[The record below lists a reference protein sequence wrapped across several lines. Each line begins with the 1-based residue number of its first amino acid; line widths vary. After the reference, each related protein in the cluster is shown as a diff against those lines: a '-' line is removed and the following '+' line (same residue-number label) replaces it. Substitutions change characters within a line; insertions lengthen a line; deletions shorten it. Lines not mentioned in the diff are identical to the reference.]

1 MRPSAHPEE
10 GTGYVYTSS
19 MENKGPETL
28 RSPRRG
34 LCSLQYFPGNTSFC
48 QWFTGT
54 SRGEH
59 VLAILA
65 ALLVHDR
72 NTNQH
77 TDSHSNEN
85 KYADTN
91 PYYYHHGDSRDSDR
105 DTQANQHADGNSHAA
120 AATYPSCS
128 IYFVYDES
136 YQDCSN

>member
-19 MENKGPETL
+19 MENKGPKIL
-28 RSPRRG
+28 RSLHRG

-48 QWFTGT
+48 QWSTGT
-54 SRGEH
+54 SRGEL

-72 NTNQH
+72 NQH
-77 TDSHSNEN
+77 TDG
-85 KYADTN
+85 N
-91 PYYYHHGDSRDSDR
+91 PY
-105 DTQANQHADGNSHAA
+105 AV

-128 IYFVYDES
+128 IYFVYNEGR
-136 YQDCSN
+136 QDRSD